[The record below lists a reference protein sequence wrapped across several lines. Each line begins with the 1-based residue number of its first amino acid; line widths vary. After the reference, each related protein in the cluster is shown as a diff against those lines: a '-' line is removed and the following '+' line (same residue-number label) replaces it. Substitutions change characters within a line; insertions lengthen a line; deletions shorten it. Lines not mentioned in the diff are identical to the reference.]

1 MKFFQIHS
9 FYDRYLNAFYGARPM
24 LEQDTEIAQLS
35 ALLDDG
41 FSGSHLF
48 APPLAQLGV
57 EAKLVI
63 GNCPQLQLR
72 WCKEAG
78 FTPTGRTHWLY
89 EIARKQVESF
99 RPDVLYISDPITYDS
114 RFVRSLSYTPSL
126 VAGWRAAEIPRW
138 VDLTS
143 FDIILSHETSS
154 RKQAEEHGAKS
165 TQFFLPG
172 FPEWIAQRVANEPK
186 VLDMVFCGQIT
197 RHHTRR
203 RDLLNQLTA
212 HAEQTRAFAPH
223 FFVCTGEE
231 PPCAPRFAEPSLW
244 GLQMHRAIKR
254 GKVNLNVGI
263 DLFETGAGNMRQFE
277 VTGTG
282 SFLLAE
288 QSAGLDRHFTP
299 GTEVE
304 TYSSFDEL
312 VEKTVYYLQHDE
324 AREAIARRGQARC
337 MAEHSMGRRSREM
350 LELLESALRC
360 PPKRQSRCSSLNVE
374 VTRSLPPASP
384 DPATL
389 LAQALQ
395 ELQQNRID
403 ESYKLV
409 LEAQSQGGTYP
420 WLHYLRACCLLRL
433 EKVAEALEDLAQ
445 EIALFPDNHSA
456 RDLQQQLF
464 AALNQGAKS

>member
-1 MKFFQIHS
+1 MKFLQIHS
-9 FYDRYLNAFYGARPM
+9 FYDRHLDAFYGARPM
-24 LEQDTEIAQLS
+24 LELETESAQIS

-48 APPLAQLGV
+48 APALARLGV
-57 EAKLVI
+57 ETQLVI
-63 GNCPQLQLR
+63 GNCPQLQRR

-78 FTPTGRTHWLY
+78 FNPAGRTHWLY

-114 RFVRSLSYTPSL
+114 RFVRSISYAPSL

-143 FDIILSHETSS
+143 FDIILSHEEIS

-186 VLDMVFCGQIT
+186 MFDMVFCGQIT

-203 RDLLNQLTA
+203 RDLLNRLTA
-212 HAEQTRAFAPH
+212 HAEQTSAFTPH

-231 PPCAPRFAEPSLW
+231 SPCAPRFAEPALW
-244 GLQMHRAIKR
+244 GLKMHRAIKR

-263 DLFETGAGNMRQFE
+263 DLFESGAGNMRQFE

-282 SFLLAE
+282 GFLLAE
-288 QSAGLDRHFTP
+288 QSVGLERHFEP
-299 GTEVE
+299 GKEVE
-304 TYSSFDEL
+304 TYSSFEEL
-312 VEKTVYYLQHDE
+312 VEKTVYYLEHDE
-324 AREAIARRGQARC
+324 DREAIARRGQLRC
-337 MAEHSMGRRSREM
+337 MSEHGMGRRSREM
-350 LELLESALRC
+350 LELLENGLRN
-360 PPKRQSRCSSLNVE
+360 PPKRQRRYSPLKIE
-374 VTRSLPPASP
+374 VTRSAPPASP
-384 DPATL
+384 DPANL
-389 LAQALQ
+389 LVQAFRELQ
-395 ELQQNRID
+395 ENRID

-409 LEAQSQGGTYP
+409 LEAQAHGGTYP
-420 WLHYLRACCLLRL
+420 WLHYLRACCLLKL

-445 EIALFPDNHSA
+445 EIALFPENNSA
-456 RDLQQQLF
+456 RDLQQQVF
-464 AALNQGAKS
+464 SALRQNVKS